1 VTDEKNVFTQNA
13 IHQAVASE
21 QGDPAVMEN
30 PARSE
35 RYRSLPGTLRG
46 VLFTVTVFLSAFLLF
61 QIQPLISRAILPW
74 FGGAPGVWT
83 TCMLV
88 FQLLLCGGYLYSHL
102 LTQRFPAAL
111 QVTCHVLLLI
121 LTAVFLQ
128 VLPSLEWKPTAAS
141 PPVLRITLLLL
152 STAGLPYFVLSTTG
166 PLLIRWFSFIQPDI
180 RPDRL
185 YAISNAG
192 SLLALVSYPVLFEP
206 FLRLTV
212 QADCWSAAF
221 RVFAALGI
229 GCAIVVWRFRQLSN
243 STGTRVQTTKAL
255 RPGPFSISQ
264 AMKWFVLAMMAST
277 VLLAETNEV
286 CQDVAVIPF
295 LWVVPLSLYL
305 LTFILCFESDRWY
318 RRDVF
323 ALSTASLVLAVC
335 WLQSFG
341 SRTFLPIQLSLYFGA
356 VFSICMLC
364 HGELARLRPRPEQ
377 LTGYFLAISAGG
389 AGGGLFVGILSPA
402 VFPGFWEHD
411 LSLLAACLLA
421 IGVYSD
427 ERGWTRDDSRPS
439 AIWLATAILLLV
451 SVGTVSL
458 ARITGFRQA
467 IAMHRNFYGVLE
479 VESDPQ
485 EDAFVL
491 RHGRILHGLQL
502 NGNPRL
508 PTMYYGY
515 RTGVGRAIEVLR
527 EDRPSLR
534 MGLVGLGVGTLA
546 AYGKPEDAFRFYE
559 LNEDV
564 TRLAKEYFSFLAD
577 CPSEVDIVHGDARL
591 VLEAEPPQK
600 FDLLVLDAFSGDA
613 IPTHLL
619 TAEAFAGFRKHLVR
633 DGIIAVHISNIHFDL
648 ERVTAALADH
658 YSLASVTLETD
669 PVTDPVT
676 GAASISEPGSRWVL
690 MSESPTILEH
700 SKFDAIRTR
709 NEVSANH
716 RVLWTD
722 DFSNLFQLL
731 IW

>member
-1 VTDEKNVFTQNA
+1 M
-13 IHQAVASE
+13 
-21 QGDPAVMEN
+21 MEN
-30 PARSE
+30 PASSE
-35 RYRSLPGTLRG
+35 RHRSLSTTLRG

-102 LTQRFPAAL
+102 LTQRL
-111 QVTCHVLLLI
+111 SIVTQGTCHVLLLI

-141 PPVLRITLLLL
+141 PPVLRIALLLL

-166 PLLIRWFSFIQPDI
+166 PLLIRWFGIVQSDT

-212 QADCWSAAF
+212 QADCWSTAF
-221 RVFAALGI
+221 RVFAVMGT
-229 GCAIVVWRFRQLSN
+229 GCAIVVCRCGQLKN
-243 STGTRVQTTKAL
+243 SPGSSELTTRAL
-255 RPGPFSISQ
+255 QHSPFSVTQ
-264 AMKWFVLAMMAST
+264 TARWFLLAMMAST

-318 RRDVF
+318 RRDLY
-323 ALSTASLVLAVC
+323 ALGTAVLVLAVC

-389 AGGGLFVGILSPA
+389 AGGGFFVGIFSPA

-421 IGVYSD
+421 IGVFAD
-427 ERGWTRDDSRPS
+427 DRGWTRGDSRPS
-439 AIWLATAILLLV
+439 PIWLATAILLLV

-458 ARITGFRQA
+458 ARITGYRQA
-467 IAMHRNFYGVLE
+467 MAMHRNFYGVLE

-485 EDAFVL
+485 EDAIVL
-491 RHGRILHGLQL
+491 RHGRILHGLQV

-534 MGLVGLGVGTLA
+534 VGLVGLGVGTLA
-546 AYGKPEDAFRFYE
+546 AYGQPEDVFRFYE

-564 TRLAKEYFSFLAD
+564 TRLAREYFSFLAN
-577 CPSEVDIVHGDARL
+577 CPSKVDIVHGDARL
-591 VLEAEPPQK
+591 VLEAEPAQK

-619 TAEAFAGFRKHLVR
+619 TAEAFAGFRKHLVH

-648 ERVTAALADH
+648 ERVTAALSDH
-658 YSLASVTLETD
+658 CSLTSVTLETE
-669 PVTDPVT
+669 PVSDPVT

-690 MSESPTILEH
+690 MSASPAILQH

-709 NEVSANH
+709 NDIPTER

-722 DFSNLFQLL
+722 DFSNLFELL